1 MGLTKSNWKVDG
13 KTKEQIEKERQE
25 AVLKSQGH
33 DHKSTTVILCEEHD
47 GRLTIF
53 DKCPFHCVLHEC
65 PNKTGIEQNY
75 TSTVSPSTSDSLSP
89 SVHSTDVK
97 IETSWDD
104 GFTFDFKIVEL
115 LKKYNLPGTFY
126 IIVDAIGKEG
136 FLTWEQIKDFDK
148 QGFSIGS
155 HTMTHPNDLKDLFEE
170 RLFYEI
176 QNSKDII
183 EAALGHPISKFCYPR
198 GRYDARVKEMVVT
211 GLKGFGTFWATAN
224 DAGFDQTTST
234 RFPMTPRNE
243 SWAMNQRPWIGPPV
257 APTAL
262 LSIYIP
268 SNAVS
273 VSTVRMPNFILA
285 VSPANEKFPTP
296 LPSGPNRQKEMFP
309 RSC

>member
-198 GRYDARVKEMVVT
+198 GRYDARVKEMVARAGYTEARVT
-211 GLKGFGTFWATAN
+211 GELGNTVVKDKLALPGTLQI
-224 DAGFDQTTST
+224 FD
-234 RFPMTPRNE
+234 RVKYLPMTVTEFAKATMDRVKVEGGYINIWGHSKE
-243 SWAMNQRPWIGPPV
+243 IEENKLWG
-257 APTAL
+257 AL
-262 LSIYIP
+262 EE
-268 SNAVS
+268 
-273 VSTVRMPNFILA
+273 ILA
-285 VSPANEKFPTP
+285 YAEKTI
-296 LPSGPNRQKEMFP
+296 RECK
-309 RSC
+309 